1 MQNNQEL
8 NKLQKFFNRCQNTF
22 FIKKPSWLK
31 YYCIS
36 RNATVCHFAIIRGYE
51 IFVQVGKFDS
61 FSQLKEYYD
70 NFKENPSQDA
80 IMYEYVKWEKW
91 M

>member
-1 MQNNQEL
+1 MIIQE
-8 NKLQKFFNRCQNTF
+8 
-22 FIKKPSWLK
+22 
-31 YYCIS
+31 
-36 RNATVCHFAIIRGYE
+36 YE
-51 IFVQVGKFDS
+51 IFGQVGKFDS
-61 FSQLKEYYD
+61 ISQLKEYYK